1 MRSSISYSYPIAYSG
16 IIFAEEV
23 KFYYSDGGLE
33 MKEKCV
39 AVIRMFL
46 VICIFLLCMSP
57 GAWSEEGVSKYDRA
71 RALYNEG
78 PSKAPEIIALL
89 KEELAVNPE
98 NDKAIRLLGI
108 TYFGVGQSEKAIE
121 QFDASIDLAAKKG
134 SIVPG
139 MLFYKA
145 RALHDLGRNAEAR
158 KILDTYWAFF
168 QDGGDLQRQYEII
181 YPQIVK
187 ELEGK

>member
-1 MRSSISYSYPIAYSG
+1 MKKSKCIAALAIFSI
-16 IIFAEEV
+16 
-23 KFYYSDGGLE
+23 
-33 MKEKCV
+33 
-39 AVIRMFL
+39 
-46 VICIFLLCMSP
+46 ICIPGLCMPP
-57 GAWSEEGVSKYDRA
+57 GAWSEEGMSKYDQA
-71 RALYNEG
+71 RVLYREG

-121 QFDASIDLAAKKG
+121 QFDSSIDLAAKKG

-168 QDGGDLQRQYEII
+168 QDGGDLQRQYDIV

-187 ELEGK
+187 ELEGE